1 MDSNVRKKRDII
13 AKMEILYFKLALLK
27 SKTNLLYKLLTVLCF
42 YLTKRTHDEQRRRI
56 TRVRK

>member
-1 MDSNVRKKRDII
+1 MGSNVRKNRDII
-13 AKMEILYFKLALLK
+13 AKIDILYGKLIYLK
-27 SKTNLLYKLLTVLCF
+27 SRKDLLFKMLTVLCF